1 MEYNTNMQIII
12 HKIKDK
18 TLLRALFWGIIN
30 TALALPIL
38 VKADGAGETGGQL
51 DNPLGSTSSF
61 ADLIAKIANIIMKVG
76 IPIAAIFLIYSGLM
90 FVTARGSEDQ
100 LKKAKNTFMWTVI
113 GTGILLGAVVIAKGI
128 EATITS
134 LK

>member
-1 MEYNTNMQIII
+1 MNFI
-12 HKIKDK
+12 HKIKERN
-18 TLLRALFWGIIN
+18 LLAGPFWGIIN
-30 TALALPIL
+30 LALLLPIIAR
-38 VKADGAGETGGQL
+38 ADGVGGTGGSAKL
-51 DNPLGSTSSF
+51 DNPLGVDSF
-61 ADLIAKIANIIMKVG
+61 AGLIAAIANIIMKVG

>member
-1 MEYNTNMQIII
+1 MDFI
-12 HKIKDK
+12 HKIKEK
-18 TLLRALFWGIIN
+18 TLFRVVFWGIMN
-30 TALALPIL
+30 TVLLLPIL
-38 VKADGAGETGGQL
+38 VKAADPEKYGGISGGSAQL
-51 DNPLGSTSSF
+51 DNPLGKTSSF
-61 ADLIAKIANIIMKVG
+61 AELIAAIANIIMKVG

-90 FVTARGSEDQ
+90 FVTARGNEEQ

-128 EATITS
+128 EATITA

>member
-1 MEYNTNMQIII
+1 MNFI
-12 HKIKDK
+12 HKIKEK
-18 TLLRALFWGIIN
+18 ISLRVLFWGIISMG
-30 TALALPIL
+30 LLP
-38 VKADGAGETGGQL
+38 KAFAAQDEGGLQ
-51 DNPLGSTSSF
+51 NPLGVDSF
-61 ADLIAKIANIIMKVG
+61 ARLITAIANIIMKVG